1 MPLSGLC
8 AASGKFTALRSPGK
22 DRSRELNNN
31 MLREKHYLQNP
42 VSWNRLGFIYFIAR
56 TVRIITM
63 WFKCLGHQFIY
74 MEKLQI
80 KLFVPSVKK
89 IYRYIIEKKN
99 LLGLYYPRNTSVLV
113 TCDGFFRITMQYPF
127 CFMEQPARPP
137 NLIQIFWYARI
148 GKM

>member
-89 IYRYIIEKKN
+89 IYRYIIEKKKKSSWSILSSKHVSSSYLWRIFSYN
-99 LLGLYYPRNTSVLV
+99 YAISILFHGTTCKTTKPDPNFLV
-113 TCDGFFRITMQYPF
+113 REDR
-127 CFMEQPARPP
+127 
-137 NLIQIFWYARI
+137 
-148 GKM
+148 